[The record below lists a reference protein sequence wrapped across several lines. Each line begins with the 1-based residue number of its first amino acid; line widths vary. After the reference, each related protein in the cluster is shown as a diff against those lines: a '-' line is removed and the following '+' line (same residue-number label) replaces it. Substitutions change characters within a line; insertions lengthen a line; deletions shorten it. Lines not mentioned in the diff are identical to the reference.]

1 MESLASVDELSIL
14 CILSKQV
21 TVNGECAVCH
31 DRLKTQDNIA
41 MGDNEPFSS
50 STEYRKNLRYCGGAP
65 RGMAG
70 TARYSNAV
78 LRHPHLVF
86 CSVAHDPFEVDV
98 LLFQLIKLGAYRMDC
113 KKMS

>member
-1 MESLASVDELSIL
+1 
-14 CILSKQV
+14 
-21 TVNGECAVCH
+21 
-31 DRLKTQDNIA
+31 
-41 MGDNEPFSS
+41 
-50 STEYRKNLRYCGGAP
+50 
-65 RGMAG
+65 MAD

-113 KKMS
+113 KKMSYRALFTKVERSVIVLDVVHCSDDFVNEKLVFPCQLRCSNGWQCYIPY

>member
-1 MESLASVDELSIL
+1 MYT
-14 CILSKQV
+14 KQV

-50 STEYRKNLRYCGGAP
+50 STEYRKNLRYCGGAALDGDIV
-65 RGMAG
+65 RC
-70 TARYSNAV
+70 SNRAV

-98 LLFQLIKLGAYRMDC
+98 LLFQLIKPGAYRTDS
-113 KKMS
+113 KKLI

>member
-1 MESLASVDELSIL
+1 MYT
-14 CILSKQV
+14 KQV

-50 STEYRKNLRYCGGAP
+50 STEYRKNLRYCGGGGGSGDIV
-65 RGMAG
+65 RC
-70 TARYSNAV
+70 SNAV

-98 LLFQLIKLGAYRMDC
+98 LLFQLIKLGAYRTDS
-113 KKMS
+113 KKLI